1 MSDAAIE
8 HEVIRRWQEQ
18 ASLRRIAAELRISR
32 YRVQRI
38 ILDHQEQRAEGAA
51 HPDLPARPES
61 RGSILDQHIPRVQEL
76 LTRWPSITAQRIHEE
91 LRGEGFQGGYTIIK
105 DLVRRLRPE
114 PRREPV
120 VRFETG
126 PGVQAQVDYAVYEID
141 FTEEGRRRVNLFSYV
156 LGYSRRQYLRF
167 VESQDFETT
176 IREHVRA
183 FQHLGGAAATCL
195 YDNMKVVVARYEG
208 DEPIYNTR
216 FLAFATHY
224 GYKVWACR
232 RRRPRTKGKCE
243 RPFRYVEENFLN
255 GRSFRNFEH
264 LNECLTKWLAEVAD
278 VRVHRETK
286 RRPIDLHA
294 EELAYLIPLPT
305 RDYDTAEVVYRTVN
319 AEGLVA
325 YRQNFYSVP
334 WRYLGQVLPLR
345 ITEEE
350 VIIYGPDLGVLARH
364 TLLPRS
370 VAGQRSELLEHRPQE
385 DSRQR
390 EVHLRERYD
399 ELGPLAGRFLEG
411 LLKTH
416 RMGKDQAQRVLALL
430 ETYRKQDLTA
440 ALERAARFGAFSLRS
455 VERILAAQAQPKT
468 PLESLGDQQ
477 QQHLREIFENRPVP
491 PRPTADYEQLYLSAE
506 EPPDDEQPPKSPDQP
521 QPGSAPADP
530 RILPDVASSHI
541 VGRTGCSADPS
552 REGAMECF
560 GVPLAADRPSS
571 RSSPSTGD
579 RAQDS

>member
-1 MSDAAIE
+1 MSDAAMAN
-8 HEVIRRWQEQ
+8 EVIRRWHEQ
-18 ASLRRIAAELRISR
+18 TPLRRIAAELRISR
-32 YRVQRI
+32 YRVKRML
-38 ILDHQEQRAEGAA
+38 LDHQQQRAEGAA
-51 HPDLPARPES
+51 HPDLPVPPES
-61 RGSILDQHIPRVQEL
+61 RGSILDGHLPRVQEL
-76 LTRWPSITAQRIHEE
+76 LTRWPSITAQRVHEE
-91 LRGEGFQGGYTIIK
+91 LRGEGFRGGYTIVK

-114 PRREPV
+114 PRRAPV

-126 PGVQAQVDYAVYEID
+126 PGVQAQMDYAVYEIE

-224 GYKVWACR
+224 GYRVWACR

-255 GRSFRNFEH
+255 GRSFRSFEH
-264 LNECLTKWLAEVAD
+264 LNECLAKWLAEVAD
-278 VRVHRETK
+278 VRIHRETK

-294 EELAYLIPLPT
+294 EELPALIPLPAQP
-305 RDYDTAEVVYRTVN
+305 YDTAEVVYRTVN

-334 WRYLGQVLPLR
+334 WRYLGRMLPLR
-345 ITEEE
+345 ISEEE
-350 VIIYGPDLGVLARH
+350 VIIYGSDLEVLARH
-364 TLLPRS
+364 ALLPRS
-370 VAGQRSELLEHRPQE
+370 VAGQRSELPEHRPQE

-390 EVHLRERYD
+390 EAHLRERFT
-399 ELGPLAGRFLEG
+399 ELGPGAGRFLEG

-430 ETYRKQDLTA
+430 ETYRKQDLTS

-477 QQHLREIFENRPVP
+477 QRHVREILQERPVP
-491 PRPTADYEQLYLSAE
+491 PRPTADYEPHSPQ
-506 EPPDDEQPPKSPDQP
+506 EPPHDDPPETENQP
-521 QPGSAPADP
+521 QP
-530 RILPDVASSHI
+530 
-541 VGRTGCSADPS
+541 
-552 REGAMECF
+552 
-560 GVPLAADRPSS
+560 
-571 RSSPSTGD
+571 
-579 RAQDS
+579 